1 MKIKITKNYS
11 QKQLFDNFELELQK
25 EEIVCVLGC
34 SGVGK
39 TTLLNAF
46 AGLLEFEGELL
57 EVPKQVAFV
66 FQTPRLLPHLT
77 VTENLR
83 YAFEDRVSDEKIE
96 RMLEKC
102 RLTECKNRKARLLS
116 GGEKK
121 RVALARAFLS
131 ESELLLMDE
140 PFSSLDTA
148 LKLALIELFAELWKE
163 RKKTVLFVT
172 HDLEEALMVANKI
185 VVLKE
190 NTQKREF
197 TANRERFPNAYG
209 ENNPLRAEL
218 LAEILEDKRSN
229 Q

>member
-66 FQTPRLLPHLT
+66 FQTPRLLSHLT
-77 VTENLR
+77 VKENLR
-83 YAFEDRVSDEKIE
+83 YAFEDRLSDEKIE

-197 TANRERFPNAYG
+197 TVNRERFPNAYG

-229 Q
+229 

>member
-116 GGEKK
+116 GGGEKARSVSK
-121 RVALARAFLS
+121 SFFVRVGIAFDGRTLLFVGYGVKACLDRAFCR
-131 ESELLLMDE
+131 
-140 PFSSLDTA
+140 A
-148 LKLALIELFAELWKE
+148 LEG
-163 RKKTVLFVT
+163 
-172 HDLEEALMVANKI
+172 
-185 VVLKE
+185 
-190 NTQKREF
+190 TQKDGF
-197 TANRERFPNAYG
+197 VCDARF
-209 ENNPLRAEL
+209 R
-218 LAEILEDKRSN
+218 RSADGS